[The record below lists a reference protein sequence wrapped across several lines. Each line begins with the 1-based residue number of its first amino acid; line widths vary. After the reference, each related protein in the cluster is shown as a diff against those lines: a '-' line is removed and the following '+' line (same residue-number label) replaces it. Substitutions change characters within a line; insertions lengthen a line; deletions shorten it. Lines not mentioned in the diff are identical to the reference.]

1 MGEPCVKSERA
12 SEDFGMSPSGRRR
25 RLLLLD
31 LMALVAG
38 VALTLISPAIMRT
51 IIGAKLLERWDRRQ
65 YVEHLGSL
73 VLFWWTAVLV
83 VLALIISHRNL
94 RRVVRQPGHAAVLAV
109 AVAFALLGA
118 QQAVSAL
125 AMAAVDEW
133 PESKHFWVFAIL
145 ERAGEASG
153 AAVAAV
159 WIILAVTGARRTSS
173 DWFDRLC
180 CAAGLIWVFW
190 ALGHLLVWILPI
202 TWLKMSGIH

>member
-1 MGEPCVKSERA
+1 MAPPRT
-12 SEDFGMSPSGRRR
+12 RR

-31 LMALVAG
+31 LMAVVAG

-51 IIGAKLLERWDRRQ
+51 IIGAKMLLSWDRRQ

-73 VLFWWTAVLV
+73 VLFWWTAMLV
-83 VLALIISHRNL
+83 VLVLIISHRNL
-94 RRVVRQPGHAAVLAV
+94 RRVVRQPGHAAVVAV
-109 AVAFALLGA
+109 AVAFALLGV

-125 AMAAVDEW
+125 AMAAVAGW
-133 PESKHFWVFAIL
+133 PGSKYFWVFAIL

-159 WIILAVTGARRTSS
+159 WVILAVTGARRTSS

-180 CAAGLIWVFW
+180 CGVGLVWVLW
-190 ALGHLLVWILPI
+190 GLAHLLVWHLPI
-202 TWLKMSGIH
+202 TWLTTSGVR